1 MEKYENYM
9 AAENMNITE
18 NKVVLLSSY

>member
-1 MEKYENYM
+1 M

>member
-1 MEKYENYM
+1 MAPENI
-9 AAENMNITE
+9 NITE